1 MATLKIYNDIVD
13 EEEKIMMQ
21 WWGMP
26 EGVCFKD
33 IDDFVASLPEDD
45 DKIDI
50 HLHCRGG
57 SCMEGWAMYD
67 ALRTSG
73 KEITT
78 TIEGE
83 CSSMATIILL
93 AAPKE
98 RRFGQKNAS
107 MCIHN
112 PHVPYVDLWETCN
125 LTAEDMDK
133 LAAKVQVQAQ
143 SLREEQ
149 KKILNLYV
157 ERTGSNAEEL
167 QALMDEDKYV
177 TMDKAIELG
186 FICETLAPNTASK
199 SKKQASKLSNMS
211 KTVNVK
217 ASVLDRML
225 AKLGIKDIEDFKI
238 VDQVITTADGQEL
251 TVEREEGDPQ
261 VGDTAS
267 PDGEFTLDDGTKV
280 VVADGVIT
288 EITAPTGD
296 EGDGDGDGEGEGND
310 EKDQRIAELE
320 AKVTELEAQVADL
333 TTEKENL
340 KGEKEALA
348 TEKETLQSEK
358 DALTAEAKTEDDKAI
373 LAKVEELGGME
384 WLNLATKAAGSTFT
398 PQNRKFVERKPD
410 KKEEP
415 AEKIGAGYLEAKRAA
430 RKNK

>member
-1 MATLKIYNDIVD
+1 MATLKIFNDIVD
-13 EEEKIMMQ
+13 EEEKIMLE

-33 IDDFVASLPEDD
+33 INEFIAQIPEDD

-112 PHVPYVDLWETCN
+112 PHVPYVDLWDACN

-133 LAAKVQVQAQ
+133 LAAKVQSQAQ
-143 SLREEQ
+143 SLRDEQ
-149 KKILNLYV
+149 QKIVNLYV
-157 ERTGSNAEEL
+157 ERTGSDAETL

-186 FICETLAPNTASK
+186 FIDSVLAPNTASK
-199 SKKQASKLSNMS
+199 GKKKAHSNSNQNMT
-211 KTVNVK
+211 KNVNVS
-217 ASVLDRML
+217 ATILDRML
-225 AKLGIKDIEDFKI
+225 AKLGLKSIEDFKI

-261 VGDTAS
+261 VGDAAS
-267 PDGEFTLDDGTKV
+267 PDGEFTMEDGTV
-280 VVADGVIT
+280 ITVADGLISDIKPFT
-288 EITAPTGD
+288 EEEEEDDDD
-296 EGDGDGDGEGEGND
+296 EDEDKTD
-310 EKDQRIAELE
+310 EKDAKIAD
-320 AKVTELEAQVADL
+320 LEAQVASL
-333 TTEKENL
+333 TAEVDSLKNENESL
-340 KGEKEALA
+340 KA
-348 TEKETLQSEK
+348 TNDTLSAEKETLTS
-358 DALTAEAKTEDDKAI
+358 EAKTEDEKAI
-373 LAKVEELGGME
+373 LAKVADLGGMD
-384 WLNLATKAAGSTFT
+384 WLNLASGASGSTFT
-398 PQNRKFVERKPD
+398 PQNRKFVERDPNAQV
-410 KKEEP
+410 KEETYT
-415 AEKIGAGYLEAKRAA
+415 GAGYLAEKRAKR
-430 RKNK
+430 NKK